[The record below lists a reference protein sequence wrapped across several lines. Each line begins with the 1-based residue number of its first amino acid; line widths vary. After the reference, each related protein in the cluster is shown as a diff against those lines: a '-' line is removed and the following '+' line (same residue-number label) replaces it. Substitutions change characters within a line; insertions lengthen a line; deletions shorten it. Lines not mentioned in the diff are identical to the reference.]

1 MSVEEDV
8 VVVEAEDKIERD
20 LVLMDKVRMRTMS
33 EEKIRIGEKNE
44 EKCWLLKRRSNQV
57 REDVVVAVERV
68 EWAEDQ
74 LLNEDEVVVVD
85 RRQKKKVPK
94 VQTVSYSV
102 VGRGGAMIKYKK
114 KIETKPLIEEDTE
127 RSPKVTKPKYVK
139 TSGPHWEKKEDLQQK
154 KEIDAA
160 MNASKEQKE
169 TRSVLNDIFKKVD
182 DGKGIEEDE
191 LIEKIKQKLNRTKKT
206 VSALSQNAQNKLT
219 ESANGII
226 LAMKSGFLAEDYS
239 VELDNTY
246 GTRTYFQK
254 KE

>member
-1 MSVEEDV
+1 M
-8 VVVEAEDKIERD
+8 
-20 LVLMDKVRMRTMS
+20 
-33 EEKIRIGEKNE
+33 G
-44 EKCWLLKRRSNQV
+44 
-57 REDVVVAVERV
+57 
-68 EWAEDQ
+68 
-74 LLNEDEVVVVD
+74 
-85 RRQKKKVPK
+85 
-94 VQTVSYSV
+94 
-102 VGRGGAMIKYKK
+102 
-114 KIETKPLIEEDTE
+114 
-127 RSPKVTKPKYVK
+127 
-139 TSGPHWEKKEDLQQK
+139 HWEKKEDLQRK

-254 KE
+254 KEESEEYEAVANGDEMSDLIDKFAAHSGSTFALSVVKGVDEKKIDQLCSELKSNVYDDLFIVTQEKAS